1 MEFASVMSNV
11 YWFCLL
17 LGGMYVLIQFVM
29 LLAGGIMHGVDM
41 GGHDADVGG
50 GGADLG
56 HDFDAG
62 HADTPHG
69 AGSSGV
75 QDAHGH
81 VATGTSDMHIGPF
94 SPMSIAMFLVG
105 FGGMGLIATSL
116 NIPPILGIQ
125 VSILQGLFALIVG
138 IAVSWLLILSLNKFF
153 EATSASS
160 GYSISEVIGKP
171 AVVDVPMNGQSI
183 GQITYTAG
191 YATRNDPAKPLNE
204 EDSFKQGQNV
214 FIAGY
219 DDGVFLVVDV
229 EHADS
234 TEIREYMEKK
244 VDV

>member
-1 MEFASVMSNV
+1 MDFASVMNGV
-11 YWFCLL
+11 FWFCLL
-17 LGGMYVLIQFVM
+17 LGGGFVLIQFIL
-29 LLAGGIMHGVDM
+29 LLAGGIMYGVDV
-41 GGHDADVGG
+41 GGHDADISGG
-50 GGADLG
+50 DADVH
-56 HDFDAG
+56 HDIGVDA
-62 HADTPHG
+62 P
-69 AGSSGV
+69 GV
-75 QDAHGH
+75 KVAHGE
-81 VATGTSDMHIGPF
+81 ATTGTGDMHIGPF
-94 SPMSIAMFLVG
+94 SPMSIAVFLAG

-160 GYSISEVIGKP
+160 GYTLNEVIGKP
-171 AVVDVPMNGQSI
+171 AIVDVPMNGHSI

-204 EDSFKQGQNV
+204 EDSFKQGQSV

-229 EHADS
+229 EHAES
-234 TEIREYMEKK
+234 AEIREYMEKK